1 MSSLSQIEMQKC
13 EALLAVGGGY
23 VLNFSSQNFD
33 RFVKGTV
40 GADIFSA
47 RYEKYGTSRAK
58 RLRAYW
64 EMENAQA
71 VGKLIEQ
78 LAPCWCLHA

>member
-13 EALLAVGGGY
+13 EAALLAMGGGY

-47 RYEKYGTSRAK
+47 RREIRDLKGKTPSRILGNGE
-58 RLRAYW
+58 RSGGW
-64 EMENAQA
+64 ETD
-71 VGKLIEQ
+71 
-78 LAPCWCLHA
+78 